1 MILELELLN
10 TGKKDLSAAQTLYDT
25 EHYSNAIF
33 MLQQAVEK
41 CIKSYGISIKIIDE
55 AGLAKKINHSAYKI
69 FTREVKAKLDKLK
82 KDKNTTIL
90 IPEMIPPHQRVESND
105 DEKIAA
111 LERFYEKINFVNVK
125 ELEELTEEEL
135 RDFIISVRLFKI
147 QPLEDEKK
155 IFNHFK
161 DDWIKT
167 NKHFLNYFPTIFSG
181 KELADLI
188 ENVNLSLKH
197 ADHFAE
203 NRVAKYKYESE
214 KSQIDNHLILVWFNL
229 SIATTP
235 HEQRSRYP
243 STTTSKSLHEIYN
256 SEHILV
262 KYFPDLIYIM
272 EKSIEHYERI
282 YFPN

>member
-10 TGKKDLSAAQTLYDT
+10 TGKKDLSAAQALYDT

-41 CIKSYGISIKIIDE
+41 CIKSYGITIKIIDE
-55 AGLAKKINHSAYKI
+55 AALANKINHSAYKI

-82 KDKNTTIL
+82 EYNNTTIL
-90 IPEMIPPHQRVESND
+90 IPELIPPHQRVKSND
-105 DEKIAA
+105 EEKIAT
-111 LERFYEKINFVNVK
+111 LKRFYEKLNFVNVN
-125 ELEELTEEEL
+125 ELENLTEEEL
-135 RDFIISVRLFKI
+135 RSFIISVRLFNIK
-147 QPLEDEKK
+147 PVEDEQK

-167 NKHFLNYFPTIFSG
+167 NEHFLNYFSTLFSG
-181 KELADLI
+181 KELDGLL
-188 ENVNLSLKH
+188 ESVNFSLKN
-197 ADHFAE
+197 ADYFAG
-203 NRVAKYKYESE
+203 NKVANYKYELE
-214 KSQIDNHLILVWFNL
+214 KSQVDNHLILVWFNL

-243 STTTSKSLHEIYN
+243 SSKSRSLNEIYN

-262 KYFPDLIYIM
+262 KYFPDIIYIM